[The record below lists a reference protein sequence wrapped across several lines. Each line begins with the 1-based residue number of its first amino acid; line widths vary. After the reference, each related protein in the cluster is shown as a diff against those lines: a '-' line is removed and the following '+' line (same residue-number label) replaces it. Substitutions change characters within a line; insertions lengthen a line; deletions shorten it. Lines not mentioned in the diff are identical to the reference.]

1 VYQGQKKV
9 HSMDKAKLIGYCF
22 GDNTYQQLGVE
33 GLQKLYEPT
42 LFEKGLDHT
51 LISGLCGP

>member
-1 VYQGQKKV
+1 
-9 HSMDKAKLIGYCF
+9 MDKAKLIGYCF